1 MIKVEESLLSNE
13 GVVNVTSHSKH
24 YEDSLYAECK
34 IYENDIPIFEVYH
47 SEESPED
54 NTLFRNFSDCYNVMC
69 LLEKFYKYGLEGK
82 KITFGM
88 KDAVKEEN

>member
-13 GVVNVTSHSKH
+13 GVNITSCSN
-24 YEDSLYAECK
+24 YSDDFLYAECK
-34 IYENDIPIFEVYH
+34 IYENDIPIFEVCH

-54 NTLFRNFSDCYNVMC
+54 NTLSRNFSDCYNVIC

-82 KITFGM
+82 KITFSM
-88 KDAVKEEN
+88 KNT